1 MSSRRALVIDDS
13 PTTRR
18 IIGGI
23 LAELGFDVIEAGDGR
38 IALARLDEHAVLA
51 MVDWNMP
58 ELDGLGFVKAV
69 RAERRFDGV
78 RLVMVT
84 TEIDK
89 AHVVDAL
96 AAGADEYVMKP
107 FTREALVEKLAL
119 IGVGGA

>member
-38 IALARLDEHAVLA
+38 IALARLDEHAALA